1 MKQTTPRRPS
11 LGTPRRPSLG
21 RPSSVL
27 QSPNAVRRRRG
38 SGVSPSS
45 CPSPPPS
52 PSPSPPPE
60 EEAKAETPPESVM
73 EFAHNARVEPM
84 PVMESPETYLGRD
97 GVDVSPVTVQEQAA
111 TVVSQVFAEVAG
123 RLQHK

>member
-21 RPSSVL
+21 RPSSIL

-45 CPSPPPS
+45 SPS
-52 PSPSPPPE
+52 PSPSPE